1 MLRAWD
7 FEGFS
12 WLDGCSKD
20 GHQIKEIDAIE
31 EETELIG
38 RSGALPEILE
48 RDIDGEEV
56 ARLSPEDCLG
66 LNAVARKAHFS
77 HASLY
82 IALVRN

>member
-1 MLRAWD
+1 
-7 FEGFS
+7 
-12 WLDGCSKD
+12 D

-56 ARLSPEDCLG
+56 ARLSPEERQKSFSNVADSANRDNEKGWELG
-66 LNAVARKAHFS
+66 KSQHVS
-77 HASLY
+77 H
-82 IALVRN
+82 